1 VGLRVAVRELVGVGV
16 IVGLPDPVTE
26 LVGISVGVAELV
38 GVTVAVAD
46 NICEPVGV
54 NVGVIVG
61 LAVALAELDPVTFAD
76 CVKGVVIDPK
86 GEALIL
92 AVEEPDSLGKG
103 LNEYKA
109 VKLFAETLLKILGLS
124 LTLPLI
130 PRELLGPR
138 LIDTKGEAVKILGV
152 GPCEED
158 DVVVSV
164 IEFVANTESVF
175 RKEELRLIL
184 AVEPDSVAKGE
195 GLTETL
201 PKTLWLSLTLAL
213 RPRELVA
220 ATLIETN
227 GEGLAILGVGTCEE
241 DDVVLG
247 VIEFVGSTESVFRK
261 EELTLILAV
270 EPDSVAKGEG
280 LAEKLPKTLGLSVR
294 LALRPGELVSPT
306 LIDTKG
312 EAVKILGVG
321 C

>member
-1 VGLRVAVRELVGVGV
+1 MGLRVAVTELVGVGV
-16 IVGLPDPVTE
+16 IVGLPVAVTD

-61 LAVALAELDPVTFAD
+61 LAVALGELDSVRVVD

-92 AVEEPDSLGKG
+92 VVEEPDSLGKG
-103 LNEYKA
+103 VNEYKA
-109 VKLFAETLLKILGLS
+109 VKLFAETLLKTLWLS
-124 LTLPLI
+124 ETLPLI
-130 PRELLGPR
+130 LGEVVGPR

-158 DVVVSV
+158 DVVLGV
-164 IEFVANTESVF
+164 IEFVGSTERVF
-175 RKEELRLIL
+175 RKEELTLIL

-201 PKTLWLSLTLAL
+201 PKTLGLSETLAL
-213 RPRELVA
+213 ILGELVA

-227 GEGLAILGVGTCEE
+227 GEGLAKLGVG
-241 DDVVLG
+241 
-247 VIEFVGSTESVFRK
+247 R
-261 EELTLILAV
+261 
-270 EPDSVAKGEG
+270 
-280 LAEKLPKTLGLSVR
+280 
-294 LALRPGELVSPT
+294 
-306 LIDTKG
+306 
-312 EAVKILGVG
+312 
-321 C
+321 

>member
-1 VGLRVAVRELVGVGV
+1 VGLAVAVTDLVGVGV
-16 IVGLPDPVTE
+16 IVGLPVAVIDLVGVGVIVVLRVPVRE
-26 LVGISVGVAELV
+26 LVEVGVIVGVPVAVRDLVGISVGVAELV

-61 LAVALAELDPVTFAD
+61 LRVALAELDAVTVVD

-86 GEALIL
+86 GEAVIL

-103 LNEYKA
+103 LNEYKV

-138 LIDTKGEAVKILGV
+138 LIDTKGEAVNIV
-152 GPCEED
+152 GDALCEED
-158 DVVVSV
+158 DVVLGV

-175 RKEELRLIL
+175 RKEELTVIL

-201 PKTLWLSLTLAL
+201 PKTLGLSETLAL
-213 RPRELVA
+213 ILGELVVP
-220 ATLIETN
+220 TLIETN
-227 GEGLAILGVGTCEE
+227 GEGLEILGVA
-241 DDVVLG
+241 
-247 VIEFVGSTESVFRK
+247 R
-261 EELTLILAV
+261 
-270 EPDSVAKGEG
+270 
-280 LAEKLPKTLGLSVR
+280 
-294 LALRPGELVSPT
+294 
-306 LIDTKG
+306 
-312 EAVKILGVG
+312 
-321 C
+321 

>member
-1 VGLRVAVRELVGVGV
+1 VGLRVAVTELVGVGV
-16 IVGLPDPVTE
+16 IVGLPVAVTD

-103 LNEYKA
+103 VNEYKP
-109 VKLFAETLLKILGLS
+109 VKLFAETLLKTLGLS
-124 LTLPLI
+124 VRVAVRPG
-130 PRELLGPR
+130 ELLGPR
-138 LIDTKGEAVKILGV
+138 LIDTK
-152 GPCEED
+152 
-158 DVVVSV
+158 
-164 IEFVANTESVF
+164 
-175 RKEELRLIL
+175 
-184 AVEPDSVAKGE
+184 
-195 GLTETL
+195 
-201 PKTLWLSLTLAL
+201 
-213 RPRELVA
+213 
-220 ATLIETN
+220 

-247 VIEFVGSTESVFRK
+247 VIEFVANTESVFRK

-280 LAEKLPKTLGLSVR
+280 LTETLPKTLGLSET
-294 LALRPGELVSPT
+294 LALTPGELVAAK
-306 LIDTKG
+306 LVDTNEEG
-312 EAVKILGVG
+312 LPILGVG
-321 C
+321 R